1 MKIGGK
7 TMQTDL
13 ILCLVLIVGWSRRTS
28 AVDEKEGSLSS
39 LFPHSDRAVG
49 PGEELEKQEKI
60 DKRPEEQALSPKI
73 PQQPQSE
80 KVTMEAA
87 REHYL
92 LRFHDMCNNVLL
104 NESGRGFGEH
114 VSSDIHAT

>member
-60 DKRPEEQALSPKI
+60 DKRPDEQALSPKI

-92 LRFHDMCNNVLL
+92 LRFHDMCNVLL

>member
-1 MKIGGK
+1 
-7 TMQTDL
+7 MQTDL

-60 DKRPEEQALSPKI
+60 DKRPEEQAPSPCEEEAMPWPAGLFTSSPPLWLIFFLSTPM
-73 PQQPQSE
+73 PRSAGPRG
-80 KVTMEAA
+80 AA
-87 REHYL
+87 P
-92 LRFHDMCNNVLL
+92 FSN
-104 NESGRGFGEH
+104 S
-114 VSSDIHAT
+114 A

>member
-1 MKIGGK
+1 
-7 TMQTDL
+7 MQTDL
-13 ILCLVLIVGWSRRTS
+13 ILCLVLIVGGSRRTS
-28 AVDEKEGSLSS
+28 ASDEKEGSLSS
-39 LFPHSDRAVG
+39 LFPHSDRVVG

-60 DKRPEEQALSPKI
+60 DKRPRPDEQALSPKI

-92 LRFHDMCNNVLL
+92 LRFHDMCNVLL